1 MTDACPSVTEL
12 LDLARRVA
20 REAAAHVSALRPQ
33 GRVGVADT
41 KSSPT
46 DVVTAIDRSCEELIR
61 ARILAA
67 RPDDAFIGEEGQD
80 VAGTSGVEWVV
91 DPIDGTVN
99 FVYGIPRYAVAIAA
113 RWGGTEQ
120 VGVVI
125 NIATGEAYEATAGGG
140 AWRVDGTER
149 KRLTGPPALPVSQM
163 LVATGFNYVREVREH
178 QAAAVGRMLPHV
190 RDIRRIGA
198 AALDLTDLAEGR
210 LDAYVEQG
218 LKPWDVAAGGLIAR
232 EAGLLVTG
240 PDGVPSERL
249 VVAVPPARRD
259 EFLALVERC
268 GF

>member
-1 MTDACPSVTEL
+1 MSEL
-12 LDLARRVA
+12 LDLARSVA
-20 REAAAHVSALRPQ
+20 ADAVEHVRALRPR
-33 GRVGVADT
+33 GRVGVAGT

-46 DVVTAIDRSCEELIR
+46 DLVTAIDRSCEELIR

-67 RPDDAFIGEEGQD
+67 RPDDAFVGEEGQD
-80 VAGTSGVEWVV
+80 VAGTSGVEWIV

-99 FVYGIPRYAVAIAA
+99 FVYGIPRYAVSIAA
-113 RWGGTEQ
+113 RRDGVDEI
-120 VGVVI
+120 GVVV

-140 AWRVDGTER
+140 AWRVDGNER
-149 KRLTGPPALPVSQM
+149 TRLTGPPAAPVDQM
-163 LVATGFNYVREVREH
+163 LVATGFNYVPSVREH

-218 LKPWDVAAGGLIAR
+218 LKPWDHAAGALIAR
-232 EAGLLVTG
+232 EAGLVVTG
-240 PDGVPSERL
+240 PGGVPDERL
-249 VVAVPPARRD
+249 VVAAPAASVE

-268 GF
+268 RF

>member
-1 MTDACPSVTEL
+1 MTDL

-20 REAAAHVSALRPQ
+20 AEAVEHVRSRRPE
-33 GRVGVADT
+33 GRVGVAGT

-46 DVVTAIDRSCEELIR
+46 DLVTAIDRSCEELIR
-61 ARILAA
+61 DRILAE
-67 RPDDAFIGEEGQD
+67 RPDDAFVGEEGQD

-99 FVYGIPRYAVAIAA
+99 FVYGIPRYGVAIAA
-113 RWGGTEQ
+113 RRAGVVE
-120 VGVVI
+120 VGVVV

-140 AWRVDGTER
+140 AWRVEDDR
-149 KRLTGPPALPVSQM
+149 RVRLHGPPDLPLDQM
-163 LVATGFNYVREVREH
+163 LVATGFNYVAEVRVH
-178 QAAAVGRMLPHV
+178 QAAAVGRMLPHI

-210 LDAYVEQG
+210 LDAFVEQG
-218 LKPWDVAAGGLIAR
+218 LKDWDVAAAGLIAR
-232 EAGLLVTG
+232 EAGLVVTG

-249 VVAVPPARRD
+249 VVVAPAGRVD
-259 EFLALVERC
+259 EFVALVERC

>member
-1 MTDACPSVTEL
+1 MSEL

-20 REAAAHVSALRPQ
+20 AEAVAHVRALRPE

-46 DVVTAIDRSCEELIR
+46 DLVTAIDRSCEDLIR
-61 ARILAA
+61 SRILAA
-67 RPDDAFIGEEGQD
+67 RPDDAFVGEEGQD
-80 VAGTSGVEWVV
+80 VPGTSGVEWVV

-113 RWGGTEQ
+113 RRDGVVE
-120 VGVVI
+120 VGVVV
-125 NIATGEAYEATAGGG
+125 NIATGEAYEATAGAG
-140 AWRVDGTER
+140 AWRVDGAEPV
-149 KRLTGPPALPVSQM
+149 RLTGPPDVTIAEM
-163 LVATGFNYVREVREH
+163 LVATGFNYVADVRVH

-210 LDAYVEQG
+210 LDAFVEQG
-218 LKPWDVAAGGLIAR
+218 LMPWDHAAAGLIAS
-232 EAGLLVTG
+232 EAGLVVTG
-240 PDGVPSERL
+240 PQGVPSERL
-249 VVAVPPARRD
+249 VVVTTAARVD
-259 EFLALVERC
+259 EFMTLVERC

>member
-1 MTDACPSVTEL
+1 VTEL

-20 REAAAHVSALRPQ
+20 AEAVEHVASQRPE
-33 GRVGVADT
+33 GRVGVAGT

-46 DVVTAIDRSCEELIR
+46 DLVTLIDRSCEELIR
-61 ARILAA
+61 RRILAE
-67 RPDDAFIGEEGQD
+67 RPDDAFVGEEGQD

-99 FVYGIPRYAVAIAA
+99 FVYGIPRYAVSIAA
-113 RWGGTEQ
+113 RRDGVDE
-120 VGVVI
+120 VGVVV
-125 NIATGEAYEATAGGG
+125 NIATGESYEATAGGG
-140 AWRVDGTER
+140 AWRVDGRER
-149 KRLTGPPALPVSQM
+149 RRLTGPPSAPLEQM
-163 LVATGFNYVREVREH
+163 LIATGFNYVPEVRVH

-210 LDAYVEQG
+210 LDAFVEQG
-218 LKPWDVAAGGLIAR
+218 LQPWDHAAAGLIAR
-232 EAGLLVTG
+232 EAGLVVTG
-240 PDGVPSERL
+240 LDGVPTQRL
-249 VVAVPPARRD
+249 VVAAPAGAID